1 MCKRAVLLTV
11 VIILVVVGLL
21 PVLVMFAKTAVRDGQ
36 VSLAS
41 YKGLFRSGRQW
52 VLLWRTFTLSSLTT
66 LLATGIGLPLGILL
80 ARTDL
85 PMRRAFAFLFVI
97 PLLVPPYVTA
107 VSWFH
112 ILGREGFLSRLL
124 GPRVAARTSGWLFGL
139 PGCVLVLFSTFLPIV
154 MLLTITYLKTI
165 NPHLEEAG
173 RLVGRWPRVL
183 RQITVRL
190 IMPGVLLGAMLVF
203 LLAMGEFAVPS
214 FLRYDVFPV
223 ESFTQFS
230 AFYNFEAATAAT
242 IPLGLMTLTLLIFE
256 RIFLRG
262 KTYQLRPAGTDDQC
276 PPVPLGSGR
285 PWLFAIVSVLSLL
298 IVVLPL
304 LALVIESF
312 SLSAFR
318 EAFSRAGDSLVRSLT
333 YAAIGASLL
342 AVVGFLCGYLIHTR
356 SLPLWRGVDSLTIF
370 LFALPSTVIGIGL
383 ATLWNRPSTNLIY
396 ATPVIIIFGYL
407 AQYTALTSRIT
418 LSSLAQIPPS
428 MEEAAQTAGAA
439 WLRRT
444 GFIIGP
450 LAKRGLIAGWIVGFI
465 FCLRDTGIS
474 MMVYPPGHDTF
485 PVRIFTL
492 MANGSPSLI
501 AALCVILVTAT
512 LLPLGILEFAFR
524 QIRSHK

>member
-21 PVLVMFAKTAVRDGQ
+21 PVLVMFAKTLVTDGHF
-36 VSLAS
+36 SFAS
-41 YKGLFRSGRQW
+41 YKALFSSGRQW
-52 VLLWRTFTLSSLTT
+52 VLLWHTLALSSLTT
-66 LLATGIGLPLGILL
+66 VLATLIGLPLGILL

-85 PMRRAFAFLFVI
+85 PLRRTLAVLFVI
-97 PLLVPPYVTA
+97 PLLIPPYVTA

-112 ILGREGFLSRLL
+112 ILGREGFLSQLL
-124 GPRVAARTSGWLFGL
+124 GPAVGARTSGWLFGL

-154 MLLTITYLKTI
+154 ILLTMTYLKTVS
-165 NPHLEEAG
+165 PHLEEAG
-173 RLVGRWPRVL
+173 KLVGKWPRVL

-203 LLAMGEFAVPS
+203 LLSMGEFGVPT
-214 FLRYDVFPV
+214 FLRYSVFPV

-242 IPLGLMTLTLLIFE
+242 IPLGVITLGLLAVE
-256 RIFLRG
+256 RIFLRS
-262 KTYQLRPAGTDDQC
+262 KTYQLRPAGTDHQFPRID
-276 PPVPLGSGR
+276 LGSGR
-285 PWLFAIVSVLSLL
+285 LWLFAIVSVLSFL

-318 EAFSRAGDSLVRSLT
+318 GAFSRAGDSLVRSLT

-342 AVVGFLCGYLIHTR
+342 AIVGFFCGYLIHTR

-383 ATLWNRPSTNLIY
+383 TTLWNRPSTNLIY

-418 LSSLAQIPPS
+418 VTSLAQIPPS

-444 GFIIGP
+444 GFIIAP

-492 MANGSPSLI
+492 MANGPPSLI
-501 AALCVILVTAT
+501 AALCVTLVAAT
-512 LLPLGILEFAFR
+512 LLPLGILGFAFR